1 MDFQILAKGIALA
14 GCAIGAGCSL
24 IAGIGPGIGEGNAVA
39 KALEAIGRQP
49 ECKGDVTST
58 MLLGCAIAETTG
70 IYGFVT
76 GLLLIFVAP
85 GMFMNFLI
93 KRFLFKP
100 INEMLEK
107 RRAAADA
114 EITDAE
120 AAKKEANAIKE
131 EYEQN
136 MQEAKAKANEIL
148 ESARKTATLQSEKI
162 VKEASEQAAAL
173 KNKAEKEIAQEK
185 KKAVNEVKGEIGGIA
200 MDIAGKVIEREINEK
215 DHEKLIDEFISN
227 VGEAS

>member
-1 MDFQILAKGIALA
+1 MQVQELVGIVPWTFIAQICNLFI
-14 GCAIGAGCSL
+14 
-24 IAGIGPGIGEGNAVA
+24 
-39 KALEAIGRQP
+39 Q
-49 ECKGDVTST
+49 
-58 MLLGCAIAETTG
+58 M
-70 IYGFVT
+70 Y
-76 GLLLIFVAP
+76 
-85 GMFMNFLI
+85 LI

-173 KNKAEKEIAQEK
+173 KTRQKKRLPRRKRKRSMKSKARSAALPWILPERSLNVRLMK
-185 KKAVNEVKGEIGGIA
+185 KT
-200 MDIAGKVIEREINEK
+200 MR
-215 DHEKLIDEFISN
+215 S
-227 VGEAS
+227 

>member
-1 MDFQILAKGIALA
+1 MQVQELVGIVPWTFIAQICNLFI
-14 GCAIGAGCSL
+14 
-24 IAGIGPGIGEGNAVA
+24 
-39 KALEAIGRQP
+39 Q
-49 ECKGDVTST
+49 
-58 MLLGCAIAETTG
+58 M
-70 IYGFVT
+70 Y
-76 GLLLIFVAP
+76 
-85 GMFMNFLI
+85 LI

-131 EYEQN
+131 ENEQN

-148 ESARKTATLQSEKI
+148 DSARKTATLQSEKI

-173 KNKAEKEIAQEK
+173 KNKAE
-185 KKAVNEVKGEIGGIA
+185 
-200 MDIAGKVIEREINEK
+200 
-215 DHEKLIDEFISN
+215 
-227 VGEAS
+227 

>member
-58 MLLGCAIAETTG
+58 MLLGCAIAET
-70 IYGFVT
+70 
-76 GLLLIFVAP
+76 
-85 GMFMNFLI
+85 
-93 KRFLFKP
+93 
-100 INEMLEK
+100 
-107 RRAAADA
+107 
-114 EITDAE
+114 TDAE